1 MGFRSSLVAPIAA
14 LTAGGGLFLALS
26 SPACA
31 AIGHPYDSTEMGVLG
46 YTSEQTSSLAGGL
59 TVYTMT
65 RTKSNSVTKSL
76 VTEVLRQVASPSGV
90 IFGLSWSGI
99 HHPKLNKLLDG
110 RLPRILPFAH
120 GSRAFSTPS
129 LELRMAGTT
138 LHSEGM
144 AWDPALV
151 PPGVSIP
158 KILTI
163 P

>member
-1 MGFRSSLVAPIAA
+1 MACRSPLAAPIAA
-14 LTAGGGLFLALS
+14 LTAGAGVILFLT

-31 AIGHPYDSTEMGVLG
+31 AIGHPYDSAEMAVLG
-46 YTSEQTSSLAGGL
+46 YTTEQTSSLAGGM

-65 RTKSNSVTKSL
+65 RTRTNAVTKSPII
-76 VTEVLRQVASPSGV
+76 EVLRQVAGPSGV

-99 HHPKLNKLLDG
+99 HHPKLDKLLG
-110 RLPRILPFAH
+110 SRLPKPLPFAH
-120 GSRAFSTPS
+120 GSRVLSTSS

-144 AWDPALV
+144 AWDPTLV
-151 PPGVSIP
+151 PTGVSIS